1 MVGLQ
6 CACGV
11 QASCR
16 TPKEALMS
24 RCLRAAVVAMLA
36 ALLGACAVAPPAG
49 NDTQR
54 LHTMLERSWE
64 DRARRFPEWATF
76 RGDHRFDDRLRD
88 SSPAALADADAE
100 LRRLLAEADTID
112 ARALSPTDRVSLE
125 LFRHQIA
132 RGVAMQSHPG
142 YRTMSLGALGGF
154 HTGLASLLGMM
165 PVATEP
171 QVRNLLA
178 RMAALPRRVDE
189 EIVQLRRGITLGY
202 VPPRPV
208 LERVLAQLDGQIGP
222 AGDANPFFEPFKRLG
237 PGIAANEREALQRDA
252 RTTIDTQVRPA
263 LRKLRDFVAGD
274 YRAAAPASGALSGYP
289 EGRAVYD
296 ALVADH
302 TTLAL
307 DAAQIHAIGLAQ
319 VARLQAEVA
328 QVMRDAAF
336 TGSFAQWVQF
346 LNSDARFFHP
356 DGDALLADYR
366 AIAKRIDPELP
377 KLFAELPRAPYEVVA
392 MPAHLGPDRA
402 PYYVGPTPDGSR
414 PGRFYANTLA
424 YKTRPKWD
432 LETLVAHEAAPGH
445 HLQFARAV
453 ELSGLPA
460 FRRTTFHTVFSEGW
474 ALYAETLGPQLG
486 LYRDPYSK
494 FGHLQWQLFRAARL
508 VVDTGIHA
516 LGWSRERAID
526 YMVDV
531 SGVDR
536 NFVAAEVD
544 RYTSQPGQALAY
556 MTGQLKIVEL
566 RDRARAQLGERFDIR
581 RFHNVV
587 LDQGSVTLPVLE
599 RQVDAW
605 IAAGGVGLR

>member
-1 MVGLQ
+1 MAHLK
-6 CACGV
+6 GV
-11 QASCR
+11 A
-16 TPKEALMS
+16 MS
-24 RCLRAAVVAMLA
+24 PSLRVAAVATLA
-36 ALLGACAVAPPAG
+36 ALLGACAVAPPARD
-49 NDTQR
+49 DTRR
-54 LHTMLERSWE
+54 LHAMLERSWE
-64 DRARRFPEWATF
+64 DSARRFPEWATF

-88 SSPAALADADAE
+88 ASPAALAEADAE
-100 LRRLLAEADTID
+100 LRKLLAEADAID
-112 ARALSPTDRVSLE
+112 AGALSATDRVSLE
-125 LFRHQIA
+125 LFRHQVA
-132 RGVAMQSHPG
+132 RGVAMQRHPG

-154 HTGLASLLGMM
+154 HTGLASLLGVM
-165 PVATEP
+165 PVATVP
-171 QVRNLLA
+171 QVRNMLA

-189 EIVQLRRGITLGY
+189 EIVQLRRGIALGW

-208 LERVLAQLDGQIGP
+208 LERVLAQLDGQTAP
-222 AGDANPFFEPFKRLG
+222 AADASPFYEPFKRLG
-237 PGIAANEREALQRDA
+237 AGIAEPDRAALQHDA
-252 RTTIDTQVRPA
+252 RSAIDTQVRPA

-274 YRAAAPASGALSGYP
+274 YLAAAPASGALSGYP
-289 EGRAVYD
+289 QGRAVYD
-296 ALVADH
+296 ALVAEH

-307 DAAQIHAIGLAQ
+307 DAAQIHAVGLAQ

-336 TGSFAQWVQF
+336 SGSFAQWIHF
-346 LNSDARFFHP
+346 LNSDARFFHR

-402 PYYVGPTPDGSR
+402 PYYIGPTPDGSR

-424 YKTRPKWD
+424 YKTRPIWG
-432 LETLVAHEAAPGH
+432 LETVVAHEAAPGH
-445 HLQFARAV
+445 HLQFARAA
-453 ELSGLPA
+453 ELAGLPA

-531 SGVDR
+531 SGIDR
-536 NFVAAEVD
+536 AFVAAEVD

-556 MTGQLKIVEL
+556 MMGQLKIVEL
-566 RDRARAQLGERFDIR
+566 RDRARDRLGPRFDLR

-587 LDQGSVTLPVLE
+587 IDQGSVTLPVLE

-605 IAAGGVGLR
+605 IAAGGGGVR

>member
-1 MVGLQ
+1 MRSV
-6 CACGV
+6 
-11 QASCR
+11 
-16 TPKEALMS
+16 
-24 RCLRAAVVAMLA
+24 
-36 ALLGACAVAPPAG
+36 PA
-49 NDTQR
+49 
-54 LHTMLERSWE
+54 
-64 DRARRFPEWATF
+64 ARRHHGAPERIGHVPKPA
-76 RGDHRFDDRLRD
+76 RHRFDDRLRD
-88 SSPAALADADAE
+88 ASPAALAEADAD
-100 LRRLLAEADTID
+100 LRKLLAEADAID
-112 ARALSPTDRVSLE
+112 AGALSATDRVSLE
-125 LFRHQIA
+125 LFRHQVA
-132 RGVAMQSHPG
+132 RGVAMQRHPG

-154 HTGLASLLGMM
+154 HTGLASLLGVM
-165 PVATEP
+165 PVATVP
-171 QVRNLLA
+171 QVRNMLA

-189 EIVQLRRGITLGY
+189 EIVQLRRGIALGW

-208 LERVLAQLDGQIGP
+208 LERVLAQLDGQT
-222 AGDANPFFEPFKRLG
+222 AAAADASPFYEPFK
-237 PGIAANEREALQRDA
+237 
-252 RTTIDTQVRPA
+252 
-263 LRKLRDFVAGD
+263 RDFVAGN
-274 YRAAAPASGALSGYP
+274 YLAAAPASGALSGYP
-289 EGRAVYD
+289 QGRAVYD
-296 ALVADH
+296 ALVAEH

-307 DAAQIHAIGLAQ
+307 DAAQIHAVGLAQ

-336 TGSFAQWVQF
+336 SGSFAQWIHF
-346 LNSDARFFHP
+346 LNSDARFFHR

-402 PYYVGPTPDGSR
+402 PYYIGPTPDGSR

-424 YKTRPKWD
+424 YKSRPIWG
-432 LETLVAHEAAPGH
+432 LETVVAHEAAPGH
-445 HLQFARAV
+445 HLQFARAA
-453 ELSGLPA
+453 ELAGLPA

-486 LYRDPYSK
+486 LYRDPYSR

-531 SGVDR
+531 SGIDR
-536 NFVAAEVD
+536 AFVAAEVD

-556 MTGQLKIVEL
+556 MMGQLKIVEL
-566 RDRARAQLGERFDIR
+566 RDRARDRLGPRFDLR

-587 LDQGSVTLPVLE
+587 IDQGSVTLPVLE

-605 IAAGGVGLR
+605 IAAGGGGVR